1 MVKPHRKGHPRL
13 WGMYQILNPSRGR
26 RKRNP
31 VWGEWHTHC
40 TLKNPSNNSS
50 EGYVGDLSQGKISDP
65 YPIRP
70 HFPVAVKSIRPP
82 PGRPI
87 LQILPT
93 DVLLSC
99 SRPEY
104 ILNSCHWTLN
114 KQQSINQSINFCSIV
129 QLFNGFFVLVHFSF
143 RADDDI

>member
-1 MVKPHRKGHPRL
+1 
-13 WGMYQILNPSRGR
+13 MYQVLNPSRGR
-26 RKRNP
+26 RKRNT
-31 VWGEWHTHC
+31 VWGECHTHC
-40 TLKNPSNNSS
+40 MLKNPSNNSS

-70 HFPVAVKSIRPP
+70 PFLVAVKIIRPP

-93 DVLLSC
+93 DILLSC

-104 ILNSCHWTLN
+104 ALKVAT
-114 KQQSINQSINFCSIV
+114 
-129 QLFNGFFVLVHFSF
+129 G
-143 RADDDI
+143 R